1 MQQPHVLVSYRRPRT
16 ASGGRSSSA
25 AGILALYGLVGL
37 VALVV
42 GAYAGGS
49 HANAALGGTL
59 AGLVLVLPLLWHRPV
74 LGVYLLL
81 GGATVF
87 ETFILGFPDSIT
99 DRVPFFQNMS
109 SVGGPDFLITSA
121 AEIVMVFS
129 LGAVIL
135 RRMST
140 GQRPLELGPLFWA
153 VAPYTAMVGFGLVY
167 GVGTGGNWEIALWE
181 ARAQIYLF
189 MVYLLVVNTV
199 RDPRHLGRLMWVFLA
214 GVALKGFIGIWRFLV
229 TLQGDLVNVAEISNT
244 NSILSHE
251 ESYLFALFFLLALAL
266 FLFRSHRGQLWF
278 ACLTALPVAV
288 AFLAN
293 QRRVG
298 ILALLVGIVL
308 VTLFAYL
315 LVKSRRRAI
324 VAVAAVLALVLPA
337 YIGAMWNSTGVLA
350 EPARAVKSLVQP
362 NERDAGSNNYR
373 VIEAQNLKYNIYIN
387 PIIGRGYGKPIIFFV
402 PLPFIGNLFVWWD
415 IIPHNTVL
423 WVWMRLGYIG
433 FAAFWFFIGRSL
445 IAAVLAAKQART
457 PYFQGLGAFTVAA
470 LSTWVMMGALDMGLV
485 DYRET
490 VLMGTL
496 VGLLGCLPAME
507 RAAEQGAAQVRSA
520 HVSRPGGAG
529 RASPAPAP

>member
-1 MQQPHVLVSYRRPRT
+1 M
-16 ASGGRSSSA
+16 
-25 AGILALYGLVGL
+25 AGSLTLYGLV
-37 VALVV
+37 ALAALIV

-59 AGLVLVLPLLWHRPV
+59 AGLVLVLPLLWNRPV
-74 LGVYLLL
+74 LGVYLLV

-87 ETFILGFPDSIT
+87 ETFILGFPDSLT

-109 SVGGPDFLITSA
+109 SVGGPDILITSA
-121 AEIVMVFS
+121 AEIIMVFS

-140 GQRPLELGPLFWA
+140 GQTPVELGPLFWA

-189 MVYLLVVNTV
+189 LVYMLVVNTI
-199 RDPRHLGRLMWVFLA
+199 RDPRHVGRLMWLFMA
-214 GVALKGFIGIWRFLV
+214 GVALKGFIGLWRFLV
-229 TLQGDLVNVAEISNT
+229 TLQGDLVNVAEMSNT

-251 ESYLFALFFLLALAL
+251 ESFLFALFFLLALAL

-278 ACLTALPVAV
+278 ACLAALPVLI

-298 ILALLVGIVL
+298 TLALLAGIVL
-308 VTLFAYL
+308 VTFFAYL
-315 LVKSRRRAI
+315 LIKSRRRVIMA
-324 VAVAAVLALVLPA
+324 VAVTLAVLLPV
-337 YIGAMWNSTGVLA
+337 YIGAMWNSTSVVA
-350 EPARAVKSLVQP
+350 EPARAVKSLIQP
-362 NERDAGSNNYR
+362 NERDAGSNDYR
-373 VIEAQNLKYNIYIN
+373 VIEAENLKYNIYMN
-387 PIIGRGYGKPIIFFV
+387 PILGRGYGKPIIFFV
-402 PLPFIGNLFVWWD
+402 PMPFIGNIFVWWD

-433 FAAFWFFIGRSL
+433 FAAFWLFIGRSL
-445 IAAVLAAKQART
+445 VAAVLAARQART
-457 PYFQGLGAFTVAA
+457 PYFQSFAVFTVAA
-470 LSTWVMMGALDMGLV
+470 LSAWVMMGALDMGLV

-496 VGLLGCLPAME
+496 VGLLACLPALE
-507 RAAEQGAAQVRSA
+507 KTAEQGIA
-520 HVSRPGGAG
+520 RP
-529 RASPAPAP
+529 ASPVKSP